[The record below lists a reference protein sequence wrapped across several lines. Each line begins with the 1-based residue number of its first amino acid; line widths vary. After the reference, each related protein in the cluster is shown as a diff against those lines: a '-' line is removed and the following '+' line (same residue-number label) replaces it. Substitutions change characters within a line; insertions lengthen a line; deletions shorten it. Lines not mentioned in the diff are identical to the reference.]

1 MKTMNALA
9 MRLRVLRAQSGMTM
23 REVERASGVAK
34 ETLSALELGRR
45 RPHDSTLAKLAAV
58 YGVPVDDLLSVGE
71 EQGAGKDSAPPETGL
86 PEALTEQLVEEIR
99 KVQNHYRSRRVGLEL
114 LCERWER
121 QLDSLEEDLTRERLD
136 EMSLVGSYVT
146 DFFVQAAVEETVEI
160 WDVLSSA
167 TPRGSTAVVDSAAI
181 ATAIRSSSMKPVL
194 DRWERLG
201 GEIYRR
207 GVERFGE
214 DAARNAIRLG
224 DPARPTASVDEL
236 ALRRAQKLHRRAS

>member
-1 MKTMNALA
+1 VSIGQNVK
-9 MRLRVLRAQSGMTM
+9 RVREEQRYTQTEIARRCGVTPAAISG
-23 REVERASGVAK
+23 
-34 ETLSALELGRR
+34 LEHGEFN
-45 RPHDSTLAKLAAV
+45 PSTPLLVKLAKALDVSIEELVEEPAV
-58 YGVPVDDLLSVGE
+58 PLSKAPE
-71 EQGAGKDSAPPETGL
+71 AGLS
-86 PEALTEQLVEEIR
+86 EALTGQIVE
-99 KVQNHYRSRRVGLEL
+99 VQNRYRDRRAGLEL

-121 QLDSLEEDLTRERLD
+121 QLDSLGEDLTRETLE

-146 DFFVQAAVEETVEI
+146 DFFVQAAVDETVEI
-160 WDVLSSA
+160 WVVLSSA
-167 TPRGSTAVVDSAAI
+167 TPGRAESRVVVDSAAI

-214 DAARNAIRLG
+214 DAARNVIRLG

-236 ALRRAQKLHRRAS
+236 ALRRAEKLQQRRAS